1 MVAPD
6 NNAGQVNVRLVFDTV
21 PSMGRHRVRVLDANG
36 AVLWLTGGPCPDSM
50 QFAPGDVLTAQVS
63 IAAHR
68 DAKSMERPSRE
79 WQLRVAH
86 GGQALLR
93 LDAPHRS
100 ASFDGVQLQVEGAQV
115 DRRKQRR

>member
-68 DAKSMERPSRE
+68 DAKSVERPSRE

-100 ASFDGVQLQVEGAQV
+100 ASFDGVQLQVEGAQL
-115 DRRKQRR
+115 DRRKPRR